1 MKTPAPVEGVDTR
14 DMLVVHAALRREFG
28 LAPGL
33 VRGVADGDV
42 ARARIVGRHVRLLLD
57 LLHVHHGGEDRL
69 LWPLLLVRVPA
80 QLAPVIELMER
91 QHRQIEATIEVIDP
105 VLDRWV
111 AGSATDEGV
120 VLAAAL
126 DDLSTALDEHLLTEE
141 ERMLPLAAAH
151 LSPAEWGRLAE
162 EVKRLPIRVLPVAFG
177 MLLHKGDPEVVE
189 VILAQVPALPRLV
202 LPRLAP
208 RAYARHA
215 RRVHGTSTP

>member
-42 ARARIVGRHVRLLLD
+42 ARARIVGGHVRLLLD

-80 QLAPVIELMER
+80 QLTPVIELMER

-105 VLDRWV
+105 VLDR
-111 AGSATDEGV
+111 
-120 VLAAAL
+120 
-126 DDLSTALDEHLLTEE
+126 
-141 ERMLPLAAAH
+141 
-151 LSPAEWGRLAE
+151 
-162 EVKRLPIRVLPVAFG
+162 
-177 MLLHKGDPEVVE
+177 
-189 VILAQVPALPRLV
+189 
-202 LPRLAP
+202 
-208 RAYARHA
+208 
-215 RRVHGTSTP
+215 